1 MRSHIIEELKIVK
14 RMLFATLLTFSAAT
28 PALGADTGL
37 YMGAKFGK
45 VDYDYRYA
53 SNNGQTGYGLLM
65 GYTVNRSLAMEAE
78 FSRIGGFDDNVGSG
92 VISGKA
98 FAISGIGS
106 LPVARDIAVF
116 AKMGLVTTTL
126 DDKPQPGVSGSS
138 YSDSYTG
145 FNYGVGIQFA
155 AGDTGAVRFG
165 YDNYP
170 VAHISSSNASSANM
184 LYIAG
189 LVRF

>member
-1 MRSHIIEELKIVK
+1 MK
-14 RMLFATLLTFSAAT
+14 RVLFAALLGLASAT

-78 FSRIGGFDDNVGSG
+78 FSRIGGFDDYVGSG
-92 VISGKA
+92 VIKGKA

-106 LPVARDIAVF
+106 LPIARDVAVF

-126 DDKPQPGVSGSS
+126 DDDPQPGVSGSS
-138 YSDSYTG
+138 YSDTYTG
-145 FNYGVGIQFA
+145 FNYGVGLQIA
-155 AGDTGAVRFG
+155 AGDAGAVRFG

-170 VAHISSSNASSANM
+170 VAHISSGNASSANM